1 MNHKLLLFCL
11 LLLAGQLAAQEPTLI
26 LPTGHNRS
34 VRALEFLPNG
44 QFFLSGGED
53 GLVKL
58 WETASGRELYTFDHH
73 GGAYVNAIAVSADGR
88 RMVSGGEGSD
98 IVLSQTFSGQ
108 DLWSKSDPDLGAV
121 AVRALAIADSSVL
134 IARGNVLLSRQLS
147 DGTENWRLEMGRSS
161 LTAMALSPDGS
172 GVVLGDDSGRCTL
185 VDLAS
190 GEEMDSWKAL
200 RKAIVWMKY
209 AADGKTLYAAGEGNR
224 IVKMVPEGGREIQTW
239 RVDMPE
245 PLKGAAI
252 SADGQWLATTHLS
265 PDLFTDIKAQLWKI
279 NGGSLQPMRTLDVG
293 RTDYALAFT
302 PDSQH
307 LLTGQINTG
316 EIAMQQIADGKMERK
331 FTRHS
336 ETVHHL
342 EATRYFLLTASQ
354 DLFGTARGYSLGRV
368 GAQQFLEED
377 VFSSATLGS
386 LADDGRLSFVAREDG
401 EAVELW
407 TSLVGEKKQAWPY
420 DGFSLT
426 ALKAL
431 PAGKAYLTSDGQSVV
446 RWATATGQPI
456 DTFRSKIT
464 GIHELHYNASAD
476 LLAAAGDNGV
486 AVWDMETGA
495 VLNDAIAAGNLF
507 TPATAAFSR
516 KGQWLIAGDGDG
528 KLEIWDLQNQQK
540 DYQYQHDHAI
550 LAVAFSPDRKYFLLA
565 DEMGDIEVWRT
576 YDNRRAGILKGHSK
590 RVLDLVFN
598 PDGSRLFSS
607 SEDRTVR
614 IWDVEAQEEL
624 GRIINWDDGEWA
636 VSTPKGL
643 FDASPLA
650 MRQMYYVSPDPQN
663 DSLEVIALDQLSVRF
678 YEPGLLPKLIAPDAP
693 PIRVVTDL
701 KTVKLFPLVKG
712 QIKEDEL
719 QLELEERAG
728 GIGRVSIFLNQKEL
742 ERDVNEQLK
751 KRGAVYTI
759 NYDLSPHQGFLWAH
773 PDSVNRVSVEVTGEE
788 GDLSSQRK
796 QWVYEKHRRARG
808 NDAAGIAADWE
819 GRRDIDPRLFII
831 SVGTSDYKGE
841 RLDLSYPDQDAAYMA
856 KALYLTGK
864 RLFGEQGVQAH
875 CLTTEEHSA
884 LEGLPVQYAFPT
896 KTAIKKAFEAVEA
909 EARPE
914 DLVIA
919 YFSGHGTALAADGD
933 DVEFFYLSH
942 DIDEEAKV
950 KDAATRRSYTVS
962 SAELTEWLKHIH
974 AQKQA
979 LIMDACNS
987 GAIVRSMTTG
997 QKNLNTSQARAYKRM
1012 RDRAGLFLLSGSTA
1026 DKKSY
1031 ESSKFGQGLLTYA
1044 LLAGMRGEGNVF
1056 YIDDDNAQLIDLM
1069 RLFSHAR
1076 DKVPVLA
1083 ESIRE
1088 VQTPTLGFPRQ
1099 VSSIYIGQFD
1109 NASEIPIGREKPVLV
1124 RPLFQGGNGFG
1135 DARAFNPELEKQL
1148 RREAQRGARAKWV
1161 FVDAYRYKN
1170 GYTLAGRYT
1179 TQGEALKLQANLL
1192 KDGQVVHT
1200 FDLPPKADTGQL
1212 AKDLSRALSNWMDEQ
1227 GY

>member
-1 MNHKLLLFCL
+1 MNYKLLLFCL
-11 LLLAGQLAAQEPTLI
+11 VLLAGQATAQEPTLI

-44 QFFLSGGED
+44 QFFVSGGED
-53 GLVKL
+53 GLVKM

-88 RMVSGGEGSD
+88 RIASGGEGNGV
-98 IVLSQTFSGQ
+98 VLSQTFSGQ
-108 DLWSKSDPDLGAV
+108 DLWSKNDPDLSTFV
-121 AVRALAIADSSVL
+121 VRALAIADSAVL
-134 IARGNVLLSRQLS
+134 IARGNILLSRRLS
-147 DGTENWRLEMGRSS
+147 DGTENWRLEVSRSS
-161 LTAMALSPDGS
+161 LTAMALSPEGGS
-172 GVVLGDDSGRCTL
+172 VVLGDESGRCFL

-190 GEEMDSWKAL
+190 GEETDSWKAL
-200 RKAIVWMKY
+200 RKAIVWMNY
-209 AADGKTLYAAGEGNR
+209 AEDGKTLYAASEGNR
-224 IVKMVPEGGREIQTW
+224 IVKMVPQGGREIQAW
-239 RVDMPE
+239 RVDRSE
-245 PLKGAAI
+245 PLKGVAI

-265 PDLFTDIKAQLWKI
+265 PDLFTDIEAQLWKI
-279 NGGSLQPMRTLDVG
+279 KGGSLQPVRPLNVG

-302 PDSQH
+302 PDSRY
-307 LLTGQINTG
+307 LLAGQINTG
-316 EIAMQQIADGKMERK
+316 EIAMQQVADGKMERK

-342 EATRYFLLTASQ
+342 EASRYFLLTASQ
-354 DLFGTARGYSLGRV
+354 DLFGTARAYSLGRV
-368 GAQQFLEED
+368 GAQQFLAEG
-377 VFSSATLGS
+377 VFSSATLAS
-386 LADDGRLSFVAREDG
+386 SADEGRLSFVACTDG
-401 EAVELW
+401 EAIERW
-407 TSLVGEKKQAWPY
+407 TSLVGEQQRIWPY
-420 DGFSLT
+420 DGFRLT

-431 PAGKAYLTSDGQSVV
+431 PDGETYLTSDGQSVLQ
-446 RWATATGQPI
+446 WDAATGQPI

-464 GIHELHYNASAD
+464 GIHELHYNVSAD

-486 AVWDMETGA
+486 AVWNIETGA
-495 VLNDAIAAGNLF
+495 LLNEAIAAGNLY

-528 KLEIWDLQNQQK
+528 KLEIWNLQNQEK

-550 LAVAFSPDRKYFLLA
+550 LAVAFSPDRNYFLLA
-565 DEMGDIEVWRT
+565 DETGAIEVWRT
-576 YDNRRAGILKGHSK
+576 YDNRRAGILKGHNK
-590 RVLDLVFN
+590 KVLDLVFN

-607 SEDRTVR
+607 SEDKTVR

-650 MRQMYYVSPDPQN
+650 MRQMYYVSPDPPN
-663 DSLEVIALDQLSVRF
+663 DSLEIIALDQLSVRF

-728 GIGRVSIFLNQKEL
+728 GIGRVSLFLNQKEL
-742 ERDVNEQLK
+742 EADVSAQLK
-751 KRGAVYTI
+751 RRGEVYTI
-759 NYDLSPHQGFLWAH
+759 DYDLSPYQDFLWAH

-796 QWVYEKHRRARG
+796 QWVYEKHRRAKG
-808 NDAAGIAADWE
+808 SDAEGIAADWE
-819 GRRDIDPRLFII
+819 GRRGIDPRLFII
-831 SVGTSDYKGE
+831 SVGTSEYKGE
-841 RLDLSYPDQDAAYMA
+841 SLDLSYPDQDAAYMA

-875 CLTTEEHSA
+875 CLTTEAHRA
-884 LEGLPVQYAFPT
+884 LEGLPVQWAFPT
-896 KTAIKKAFEAVEA
+896 KTTIKQAFDTVKAQ
-909 EARPE
+909 ARPE

-942 DIDEEAKV
+942 DIDDEAKV
-950 KDAATRRSYTVS
+950 KEAATRRSYTVS
-962 SAELTEWLKHIH
+962 SAELTEWLKHIR

-979 LIMDACNS
+979 LIVDACNS
-987 GAIVRSMTTG
+987 GAMVRSMTTG
-997 QKNLNTSQARAYKRM
+997 QKNLNTSQVRAYKRM

-1044 LLAGMRGEGNVF
+1044 LLTGMRGEGEVF
-1056 YIDDDNAQLIDLM
+1056 YIDDDNAPLIDLM

-1124 RPLFQGGNGFG
+1124 RPLFQGGNSFG
-1135 DARAFNPELEKQL
+1135 DEQAFNPELEKQL

-1161 FVDAYRYKN
+1161 FIDAYRYKN

-1179 TQGEALKLQANLL
+1179 IQGEALKLQANLL

-1200 FDLPPKADTGQL
+1200 FDLPPSADTDQL
-1212 AKDLSRALSNWMDEQ
+1212 AEELSRALSSWMDEQ
-1227 GY
+1227 GF